1 MVKDDAMLAQKIVS
15 RSVFNFGSQEMFHNT
30 SAVYKKSN
38 ERIQDYQDYF
48 INKNK
53 VLSVIGSG
61 DQILNMIL
69 EGVKEIDSFDISV
82 FPKYFLYLKFA
93 AIQGLSREEYI
104 DFFYDY
110 NNRAEVY
117 DDMYDRI
124 SEYLEPKVKEFWDA
138 LLGFFDWQEVY
149 DSTLFSS
156 EPCMVNDAIL
166 QNKFLQSDEDYLK
179 LRSRLPY
186 KKINTLEC
194 DIMTGATKFSGPYDL
209 IYLSNIIYYN
219 SVSDY
224 KKMLGDL
231 RLTDNGLV
239 LTYVYRIHKKLID
252 FFDSEEYEFKK
263 FVNTDAGIMIYHK

>member
-1 MVKDDAMLAQKIVS
+1 MVKDDAMLAQQIVS

-38 ERIQDYQDYF
+38 ERIQNYQEYF
-48 INKNK
+48 RNKNK

-69 EGVKEIDSFDISV
+69 EGVSEIDSFDISV

-93 AIQGLSREEYI
+93 AVQVLSREEYI

-124 SEYLEPKVKEFWDA
+124 RKYLEPSIKEFWDA

-156 EPCMVNDAIL
+156 EPCIVNDAIL
-166 QNKFLQSDEDYLK
+166 QNKFLQSDENYLE
-179 LRSRLPY
+179 LRNRLPY
-186 KKINTLEC
+186 GKVKAVEC

-219 SVSDY
+219 KREQYRELLSKFKLSD
-224 KKMLGDL
+224 KGI
-231 RLTDNGLV
+231 V
-239 LTYVYRIHKKLID
+239 LTYLYKIENVLKEY
-252 FFDSEEYEFKK
+252 FSEPNIEFKE
-263 FVNTDAGIMIYHK
+263 FDDSSSGLMIYHK

>member
-1 MVKDDAMLAQKIVS
+1 MIKDDAMLAQKIVS

-61 DQILNMIL
+61 DQILNMVL
-69 EGVKEIDSFDISV
+69 EGVKEIYSFDISI
-82 FPKYFLYLKFA
+82 FPKYFLYLKIA
-93 AIQGLSREEYI
+93 AVQALSREEYI

-124 SEYLEPKVKEFWDA
+124 SEYLEPSIKEFWDA

-179 LRSRLPY
+179 LRSRLSY
-186 KKINTLEC
+186 KKINTVEC

-219 SVSDY
+219 KREQY
-224 KKMLGDL
+224 KELLSKFKLS
-231 RLTDNGLV
+231 DNGIV
-239 LTYVYRIHKKLID
+239 LTYLYEIKDVVRKC
-252 FFDSEEYEFKK
+252 FSEPNIEFKE
-263 FVNTDAGIMIYHK
+263 FNNSSSGLMIYHK

>member
-61 DQILNMIL
+61 DQILNMVL
-69 EGVKEIDSFDISV
+69 EGVKEIDSFDISI
-82 FPKYFLYLKFA
+82 FPKYFLYLKIA
-93 AIQGLSREEYI
+93 AVQGLSREEYI

-124 SEYLEPKVKEFWDA
+124 SEYLEPSIKEFWDA

-186 KKINTLEC
+186 KKINTVEC

-219 SVSDY
+219 SASDY

-239 LTYVYRIHKKLID
+239 LTYVYRIHEKLID

>member
-69 EGVKEIDSFDISV
+69 EGVKEIDSFDISI
-82 FPKYFLYLKFA
+82 FPKYFLFLKFA
-93 AIQGLSREEYI
+93 AVQGLSREEYI

-124 SEYLEPKVKEFWDA
+124 SEYLEPSIKEFWDA

-186 KKINTLEC
+186 KKINTVEC

-219 SVSDY
+219 SVSNY

-239 LTYVYRIHKKLID
+239 LTYVYRIHEKLIE